1 MLTFPLRVSVR
12 FPDSGKRLRAWKDAP
27 RRHFGGGGKAVGG
40 VDIVKDAYKL
50 LVLAG

>member
-1 MLTFPLRVSVR
+1 MLTFPLCVSVR
-12 FPDSGKRLRAWKDAP
+12 FPDSGKRLRAGKDAP
-27 RRHFGGGGKAVGG
+27 RRHFVGGKAVGG